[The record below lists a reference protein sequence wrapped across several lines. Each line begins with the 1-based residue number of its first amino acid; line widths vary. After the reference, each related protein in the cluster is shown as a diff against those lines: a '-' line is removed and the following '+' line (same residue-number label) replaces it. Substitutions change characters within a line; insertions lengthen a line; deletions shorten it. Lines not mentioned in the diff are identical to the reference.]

1 VLALGI
7 LASVMFPGK
16 PESEEKGS

>member
-1 VLALGI
+1 ALGI